1 MSVKGVTDVLA
12 ANTYTPSANAKKAE
26 TAAASENTTT
36 NEGVVYEKSENVEK
50 PKRYKPNAE
59 LVAKLKAD
67 AEARTQ
73 QFRTLV
79 EQMMGKQGVAI
90 GNADD
95 MWKFLAKGNFTVSPE
110 VRAQAQA
117 DIAED
122 GYWGVNQTSDRIV
135 DFAKALTGGDPDK
148 IEEMR
153 AAFEKGFKQA
163 TGTWGGKLPDISQ
176 KTYQAVMDK
185 FDTWAEEAAKNSA
198 EKTTVAE

>member
-1 MSVKGVTDVLA
+1 MSVNGITDVLA
-12 ANTYTPSANAKKAE
+12 ANSYTPTAQTKKAE
-26 TAAASENTTT
+26 SAAASENTTT
-36 NEGVVYEKSENVEK
+36 NEGVVYEKSEATEK
-50 PKRYKPNAE
+50 PKKYKPNAE
-59 LVAKLKAD
+59 LIAKLKAD
-67 AEARTQ
+67 ADARTQ

-79 EQMMGKQGVAI
+79 EQMMGKQGITI

-110 VRAQAQA
+110 VKAQAQA

-122 GYWGVNQTSDRIV
+122 GYWGVKQTSDRIV

-163 TGTWGGKLPDISQ
+163 TGTWGGELPEISQ
-176 KTYQAVMDK
+176 QTYQAVMDK
-185 FDTWAEEAAKNSA
+185 FDAWAEEAAQ
-198 EKTTVAE
+198 KTAVTE

>member
-12 ANTYTPSANAKKAE
+12 ANTYTPSTQTKKAE
-26 TAAASENTTT
+26 SAAASENTAT
-36 NEGVVYEKSENVEK
+36 NGGVVYEKSENVEK
-50 PKRYKPNAE
+50 PKKYKPNAE

-67 AEARTQ
+67 AEARTK

-90 GNADD
+90 GSAND
-95 MWKFLAKGNFTVSPE
+95 MWRFLAGGKFTVSPE
-110 VRAQAQA
+110 VKAQAEA

-122 GYWGVNQTSDRIV
+122 GYWGVNQTSDRII
-135 DFAKALTGGDPDK
+135 DFAKALTGGNPDK

-163 TGTWGGKLPDISQ
+163 TGTWGKKLPEISQ

-185 FDTWAEEAAKNSA
+185 FDAWAAEAAGKMPVT
-198 EKTTVAE
+198 E